1 MNKYKYKYININK
14 LKIYHIISY
23 IEMSR
28 HLVFR
33 CCLDLDLDLDL
44 RSKDQRRLDLD
55 LDLDLRSTDQNGKDE
70 LDQGLPQRLILILIL
85 ILILDQKIKSS

>member
-1 MNKYKYKYININK
+1 MNIVCIYIIHT
-14 LKIYHIISY
+14 YHIISY

-44 RSKDQRRLDLD
+44 DLRSKHQRRLDLD
-55 LDLDLRSTDQNGKDE
+55 LDLDLRSTDQNGKDQ
-70 LDQGLPQRLILILIL
+70 LDQSLPPRSILIL